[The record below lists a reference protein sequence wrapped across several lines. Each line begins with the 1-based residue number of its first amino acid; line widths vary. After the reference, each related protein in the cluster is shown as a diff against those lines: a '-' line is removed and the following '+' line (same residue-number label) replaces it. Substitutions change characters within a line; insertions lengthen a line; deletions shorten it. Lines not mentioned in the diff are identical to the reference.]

1 MTSEDLR
8 IQKGISR
15 GPAFHIEIDGQ
26 TVTAYPGE
34 TIAAVLIATGH
45 RLIRHTSITG
55 EPRGLNCGMGICFEC
70 LVTVNGRPNL
80 RACITPAHPGDSVE
94 RQL

>member
-1 MTSEDLR
+1 MR
-8 IQKGISR
+8 IQKGIVR
-15 GPAFHIEIDGQ
+15 GAAFELEIDDQ
-26 TVTAYPGE
+26 PVTAYPGE
-34 TIAAVLIATGH
+34 TIATVMIASGQ
-45 RLIRHTSITG
+45 RLLRNSSVSG

-80 RACITPAHPGDSVE
+80 RACITPAQPGDRIE

>member
-1 MTSEDLR
+1 MTSENFR

-34 TIAAVLIATGH
+34 TIATVLMAAGQ
-45 RLIRHTSITG
+45 RLIRHTSIAG
-55 EPRGLNCGMGICFEC
+55 EPRGLYCGMGVCFDC
-70 LVTVNGRPNL
+70 LVTVNGHPNL
-80 RACITPAHPGDSVE
+80 RACITPAHPGDRIK
-94 RQL
+94 RQS

>member
-1 MTSEDLR
+1 MTSENLR

-15 GPAFHIEIDGQ
+15 GSAFHIEIDGQ

-34 TIAAVLIATGH
+34 TIATVMIAIGQ

-55 EPRGLNCGMGICFEC
+55 EPRGLNCGMGLCFEC

-80 RACITPAHPGDSVE
+80 RACITPVHPGDCIE

>member
-1 MTSEDLR
+1 MTTENLR

-15 GPAFHIEIDGQ
+15 GLAFHIEIDGQ

-34 TIAAVLIATGH
+34 TIATVLIATGH

-55 EPRGLNCGMGICFEC
+55 EPRGLNCGMGLCFDC
-70 LVTVNGRPNL
+70 F
-80 RACITPAHPGDSVE
+80 D
-94 RQL
+94 